1 MRYLPLTN
9 NDRENMKKVI
19 GISNINEMFTNVPKE
34 VSLDPKFNLP
44 NHKTEMEV
52 GKI

>member
-34 VSLDPKFNLP
+34 VSLDP
-44 NHKTEMEV
+44 
-52 GKI
+52 